1 MFDKLKKEMTDFHR
15 MMKVETILIS
25 EIDDLEKLRAL
36 KSKRQYVIQ
45 FDMDLDFTCLENMD
59 SFDPID
65 LSSFEG
71 TLIIR
76 GGNHYIRSLQINK
89 ENEDCVGLF
98 SSVSPLASV
107 TIKDLTFENPQIC
120 GKSCVGCFV
129 GKGNISVNNC
139 SVIGGCIKGESNVGA
154 FVGASEQFSALN
166 CESSTYIT
174 AVDVAGSFV
183 GEAVD
188 ATFENCDGASFIT
201 MKENKENKF
210 CGVAWGTVD
219 QIMSSSKIY
228 GEEYI
233 KVYERPIK
241 GHPVKRKK

>member
-98 SSVSPLASV
+98 SSISPSASV

-139 SVIGGCIKGESNVGA
+139 SVIGGSIKGESNVGA

-201 MKENKENKF
+201 MKENKENRF

-219 QIMSSSKIY
+219 QIMSSSKVY

>member
-15 MMKVETILIS
+15 MMKVETISICD
-25 EIDDLEKLRAL
+25 ITDLEMLRHL
-36 KSKRQYVIQ
+36 NPKRQYVVQ
-45 FDMDLDFTCLENMD
+45 FDVDLDFTYLENID
-59 SFDPID
+59 TFEPID
-65 LSSFEG
+65 LSNFEG
-71 TLIIR
+71 TLLIR
-76 GGNHYIRSLQINK
+76 GGNHYIRSLQIHK
-89 ENEDCVGLF
+89 KNEDCVGLF
-98 SSVSPLASV
+98 SCISPLASV

-154 FVGASEQFSALN
+154 FVGASEHFSALN

-174 AVDVAGSFV
+174 ALDVAGSFV
-183 GEAVD
+183 GETVD
-188 ATFENCDGASFIT
+188 ATFKNCDGASFVT
-201 MKENKENKF
+201 MKENKENRL